1 MLRLLLGLT
10 FLPLTSLAADLDS
23 YVNAFYLAEVRLAE
37 LDEQIATEARAPRP
51 GLLGR
56 SRAYRDLLALRIVME
71 KKAREISAEYSV
83 LARGTSSELIRFHDR
98 LDRLDPAER
107 LALNDL
113 VLNLPAPPGR
123 SLPVFYAGTTQ
134 YLEAKAAAGA
144 LIEARKRR
152 ALKDRALLRRVEAIA
167 ANAFDFGAG
176 ADSLTASG
184 GTRPLRI
191 RPGTGPE
198 GTINGTQFAEK
209 TFALT
214 FDDGPFEVRSEQ
226 IFGHLKA
233 RGKKATF
240 FWVMEH
246 LEKFPGIAPKAKE
259 AGFPL
264 NNHSWTHVN
273 LNMAEAAT
281 LTKEITKS
289 TEEQAEVYGEKPRFF
304 RLPYGAGLSNQAVR
318 KLIADNGMIHVLW
331 NIDSLDWQDKDPAK
345 ILARVK
351 QLMASEKRGIILM
364 HDIHAQ
370 TVEAAKALLE
380 WSATLDGK
388 PEAHRWVTI
397 PEIVDELNKREEI
410 SVLGPELPTAPARK
424 KRSAKNRLETGAKL

>member
-1 MLRLLLGLT
+1 MLRRLLLLGLL
-10 FLPLTSLAADLDS
+10 LPLSSLGADLDS
-23 YVNAFYLAEVRLAE
+23 YVNAFYLAEHRLAE
-37 LDEQIATEARAPRP
+37 FDEQIAAEAANPRP

-56 SRAYRDLLALRIVME
+56 SRAYRDLLALRIIME
-71 KKAREISAEYSV
+71 KKAHQISAEYAQLV
-83 LARGTSSELIRFHDR
+83 RGTSSELIRFHDR

-123 SLPVFYAGTTQ
+123 SLPVFYAGTAQ
-134 YLEAKAAAGA
+134 YLEAKAAASS
-144 LIEARKRR
+144 LVEARKRR
-152 ALKDRALLRRVEAIA
+152 ALKDRDLLRRVERIA
-167 ANAFDFGAG
+167 ASAFDF
-176 ADSLTASG
+176 AS
-184 GTRPLRI
+184 TLDARPLRI

-198 GTINGTQFAEK
+198 GTINGTQFAPG

-226 IFGHLKA
+226 IFGHLKSHK
-233 RGKKATF
+233 KKATF

-246 LEKFPGIAPKAKE
+246 LERFPAIAPKAKE

-264 NNHSWTHVN
+264 NNHSWTHAN
-273 LNMAEAAT
+273 LNKADGPT
-281 LTKEITKS
+281 LTKEIIKS
-289 TEEQAEVYGEKPRFF
+289 TEEETEVYGEKPRFF
-304 RLPYGAGLSNQAVR
+304 RLPYGAGLSNQTVR
-318 KLIADNGMIHVLW
+318 KMIADLGMVHVLW

-351 QLMASEKRGIILM
+351 ALMASEKRGIILM

-370 TVEAAKALLE
+370 TVEATKALLA

-388 PEAHRWVTI
+388 AEAHRWVTI
-397 PEIVDELNKREEI
+397 PEIVDELNKREEF
-410 SVLGPELPTAPARK
+410 SVLGPELPPAPARK
-424 KRSAKNRLETGAKL
+424 NRARGPARKIGLESSADL

>member
-10 FLPLTSLAADLDS
+10 LFPLTSLAADLDS

-37 LDEQIATEARAPRP
+37 LDEQIAQEATSPRP

-71 KKAREISAEYSV
+71 KKAREISAEYAV

-123 SLPVFYAGTTQ
+123 SLPVFYAGTAQ
-134 YLEAKAAAGA
+134 YLEAKAAAAA

-167 ANAFDFGAG
+167 ANAFAFG
-176 ADSLTASG
+176 DTPDRL
-184 GTRPLRI
+184 LRI

-198 GTINGTQFAEK
+198 GTINGTQFAER

-233 RGKKATF
+233 HGKKATF

-264 NNHSWTHVN
+264 NNHSWTHAN
-273 LNMAEAAT
+273 LNKAEAAA

-289 TEEQAEVYGEKPRFF
+289 TEEQAEVYGERPRFF
-304 RLPYGAGLSNQAVR
+304 RLPYGAGLSNHAVR

-351 QLMASEKRGIILM
+351 QLMAGEKRGIILM

-380 WSATLDGK
+380 WSASLDGK
-388 PEAHRWVTI
+388 PGAHRWVTI

-424 KRSAKNRLETGAKL
+424 KRSAKNRLESGAKL